1 MSNIFENFLSNL
13 DAVEFIEQ
21 NLILEGKQFLYTDN
35 GHDFAK
41 QIIRYC
47 CHTLPYSKKGKP
59 VAVLKGRQVGL
70 STLTA
75 AISLYFMYAEDHK
88 SFLHC
93 FPQVGHARTHSSK
106 RLIELIEDS
115 IKKGKLPQ
123 AFLNSSST
131 ATQSLEQKDFQKSN
145 TLYIK
150 GTSVDGRRLRGTSVS
165 GLCLMDEFASMTS
178 EAFRNVLECSANTH
192 FGFIDSGK
200 QLPHVIFG
208 TPEAEGSL
216 FDNIWERSNK
226 QLFFFKCPHCSH
238 QLPLFY
244 DIKSRTEVFTN
255 LVSGTL
261 IRCLDQEGRGCQ
273 KLFDKNKEMS
283 KGEWK
288 ATIEPGKDYD
298 YTGFWVP
305 QFLNGMITRE
315 SIDQKRLEYPTRQ
328 FYNEVLGKFYSSEEE
343 ALSRQ
348 DIIRYTTTKP
358 STLEWELPPHVLDR
372 KTFMGIDWGARVSGV
387 EDTGSG
393 SYTAVTIFSLMPT
406 GQLKL
411 EHASKLSTKDT
422 DEKVK
427 QVTELMKRYNVLK
440 CVADRGFGESEWQRL
455 QKIHGQDKF
464 TANAWGG
471 NSKRSFIYSQDI
483 NLITS
488 DKHVIHEMF
497 FDELKQNKFCIP
509 YSMKAEAE
517 LEWLFDHISNI
528 EVLTVSQNGMIK
540 KQYRKKQGKETDG
553 LASLVFAY
561 TAFQFWKTNG
571 FSVSPGAMG
580 GSSLPGSKGSS
591 GLQPYAVMPALG
603 MKRGS
608 SDNNGR
614 PHNYSRSDRRRR

>member
-1 MSNIFENFLSNL
+1 MSIFDNFLSSL
-13 DAVEFIEQ
+13 DAVEFIEK
-21 NLILEGKQFLYTDN
+21 NLILDGQPFSYTNN

-41 QIIRYC
+41 QVIRYC
-47 CHTLPYSKKGKP
+47 CHTLPHSKSSRP
-59 VAVLKGRQVGL
+59 VICVKGRQIGL
-70 STLTA
+70 STATA
-75 AISLYFMYAEDHK
+75 AISLYFMHAEKFK
-88 SFLHC
+88 SILHC
-93 FPQVGHARTHSSK
+93 FPQIGHARTFSSK
-106 RLIELIEDS
+106 RLIDLIEDS
-115 IKKGKLPQ
+115 IAKGNLPKN
-123 AFLNSSST
+123 FLNTSSN
-131 ATQSLEQKDFQKSN
+131 ATQSQEQKDFYNSN

-150 GTSVDGRRLRGTSVS
+150 GTSIDGRRLRGLSVS
-165 GLCLMDEFASMTS
+165 LCLMDEFASMSS
-178 EAFRNVLECSANTH
+178 EAYLNTLECSANTH
-192 FGFIDSGK
+192 FGYVDNGK
-200 QLPHVIFG
+200 ALPHLIFG
-208 TPEAEGSL
+208 TPESEGSL
-216 FDNIWERSNK
+216 FQKIWEKSNK
-226 QLFFFKCPHCSH
+226 QYFFFKCPHCTH
-238 QLPLFY
+238 QVPLFY

-261 IRCLDQEGRGCQ
+261 IRCLDQEGKGCQ

-298 YTGFWVP
+298 YTGFWIP

-315 SIDQKRLEYPTRQ
+315 SIDQKRLEYPVRQ
-328 FYNEVLGKFYSSEEE
+328 FYNEVLGRFYSSEEE

-358 STLEWELPPHVLDR
+358 STLEWDLPPHILDR

-387 EDTGSG
+387 DDTGSG
-393 SYTAVTIFSLMPT
+393 SYTAVTIFSLLPT

-411 EHASKLSTKDT
+411 EHASKLATKDT

-440 CVADRGFGESEWQRL
+440 CVADRGFGEAEWQRL
-455 QKIHGQDKF
+455 QKIHGPDKF

-488 DKHVIHEMF
+488 DKHVVHEMF

-509 YSMKAEAE
+509 YSMKAEVE

-540 KQYRKKQGKETDG
+540 KQYKKKQGKETDG

-571 FSVSPGAMG
+571 FSNVGALG
-580 GSSLPGSKGSS
+580 GSTLPGSKGSS
-591 GLQPYAVMPALG
+591 GLQPYAIMPALG

-608 SDNNGR
+608 SDNGK